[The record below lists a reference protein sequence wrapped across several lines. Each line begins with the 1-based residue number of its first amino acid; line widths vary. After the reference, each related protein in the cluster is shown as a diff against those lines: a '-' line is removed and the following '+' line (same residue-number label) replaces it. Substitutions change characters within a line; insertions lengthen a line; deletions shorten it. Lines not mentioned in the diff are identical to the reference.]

1 MACRVCHGM
10 VDTSGTQASTFPT
23 SGSLRLQ
30 RPLIGRHVPLP
41 STSSTRQHS
50 THTDLRASRQADANT
65 HDEQM
70 ASKRSSSTAASRAHL
85 SLRSSPPPVTS
96 EAQRDSGLLG
106 SRPASRVRLRRASRP
121 LVPTSAPASNANQ
134 QQTTKHVSDE
144 RGQIHADTESIAIED
159 GPLSTG
165 AGPAAKTAPTTTAQP
180 LDKADVAL
188 VLDFILGKSMRMSH
202 EPEQAA
208 SSRVEALWNPR
219 PEQRQSFQE
228 ALDTL
233 ISSEK
238 KRTTRSQ
245 PPRRIYLDNWPRAS
259 NGSTNLYNAISH
271 ANKES
276 PHLPAGVVWNLHQ
289 VLLATPHDAE
299 KDTRGKATRLYA
311 QSRGTYAYLLRLAA
325 KQMNGTLLAR
335 IGQAAR
341 RWEQGKRHNSRVP
354 SAKSQSL
361 SQLHRVLAHQ
371 VTAKRGQVPIF
382 SLSSGDGQP
391 LPCEDGSQDE
401 AFLAAV
407 RLRTR
412 VQMPR
417 TAVLTRRSGAQHS
430 TGPHASLAPLLTR
443 VYAPAPSQPYLI
455 SNLRRAAHR
464 RRRLRGAPETAR
476 LLAATLDAVQQR
488 LARSRNGSS
497 QIGSEPSASDLRYA
511 STHDVLGQRQ
521 ASIGTKSAVEREW
534 RRSLIKDARF
544 KSEAL
549 MQYLEKSERPDKETN
564 ASGLH
569 AFAEHSET
577 QSPGT
582 RRTPALLQ
590 AGAIGGE
597 RRASI
602 KWIAEN
608 AAFEDDASREDD
620 YGDLEKTHGSH
631 DEPLRLQATTAFEP
645 MKAAGPWR
653 SDAQIR
659 DITINVRQD
668 QLFPE
673 TERSVFSSRRKRILE
688 GRNGEAFQKLRPSGE
703 ANLSHR
709 SAAASIARNTGSSS
723 HPAKE
728 GPLPTW
734 LLLSTLQTL
743 SQRADPQTSFRL
755 VRAYVAEMKQL
766 GHSSEDFSND
776 RMIHAVSK
784 PGEPP
789 AGASL
794 LNHVLRAHL
803 LAGNQIHEAEAAFV
817 WLTGQRGL
825 VPGITGSSNDL
836 PSISSRGDGV
846 IPHRDI
852 DGQEG
857 MQDGNAVHVIPDE
870 TTVLLLLS
878 LMEARSDRIH
888 KGIKLVREVWNRWND
903 TGQKPRLVL
912 GTRTTRLF
920 IKWGLD
926 LLARPGLGLSS
937 EQRTARRADTTTAL
951 ASALEQHSSRQAMQ
965 DLNGLSPLVTKR
977 LWQRGEAVKWRHALA
992 RLKRRG
998 LLYSEPDG

>member
-1 MACRVCHGM
+1 M
-10 VDTSGTQASTFPT
+10 VDTSVAQANTVST

-41 STSSTRQHS
+41 STSTARQHS
-50 THTDLRASRQADANT
+50 TGADLRPPRQADADT
-65 HDEQM
+65 QDEQM
-70 ASKRSSSTAASRAHL
+70 VSKRSSSTAATRAHL
-85 SLRSSPPPVTS
+85 SLRSSPSSVNS

-121 LVPTSAPASNANQ
+121 LVPTSAPALDSNQ
-134 QQTTKHVSDE
+134 QQTADHVPDE
-144 RGQIHADTESIAIED
+144 RGQIQADGELIDTVD
-159 GPLSTG
+159 GSLSTD
-165 AGPAAKTAPTTTAQP
+165 ACPAATTAPTTTAQP
-180 LDKADVAL
+180 LDKADIAL

-219 PEQRQSFQE
+219 PEQRQPFQA
-228 ALDTL
+228 ALDAL
-233 ISSEK
+233 ISGEK
-238 KRTTRSQ
+238 ERRTRSQ
-245 PPRRIYLDNWPRAS
+245 PPRRFYLDKWPRAS

-289 VLLATPHDAE
+289 VLLATPRDAE
-299 KDTRGKATRLYA
+299 KDTRGKAKRLYA

-325 KQMNGTLLAR
+325 KQMNGSLLAR
-335 IGQAAR
+335 IGQAAK
-341 RWEQGKRHNSRVP
+341 RWEEGKRHSSRMP

-361 SQLHRVLAHQ
+361 SQLERVLAHQ
-371 VTAKRGQVPIF
+371 VTAKRGQVPNF
-382 SLSSGDGQP
+382 SLSSDTKR
-391 LPCEDGSQDE
+391 LVACEEGSQDK

-417 TAVLTRRSGAQHS
+417 TAVLTRYSAAQHS
-430 TGPHASLAPLLTR
+430 TGPHSSLDPLLTR

-455 SNLRRAAHR
+455 SNLRRAADR
-464 RRRLRGAPETAR
+464 RRRLRGAPGTAR
-476 LLAATLDAVQQR
+476 LLVATWDAAQQR

-497 QIGSEPSASDLRYA
+497 ETGSEPSASDLRYA

-521 ASIGTKSAVEREW
+521 VSVGTKSAVDREW

-549 MQYLEKSERPDKETN
+549 MEYLDKFERPDEETN
-564 ASGLH
+564 ASGLP
-569 AFAEHSET
+569 AFAEQEET

-582 RRTPALLQ
+582 RQTPALLP
-590 AGAIGGE
+590 AGAIDGE
-597 RRASI
+597 RRASVR
-602 KWIAEN
+602 WIAEN
-608 AAFEDDASREDD
+608 SVFEDNASREDD

-631 DEPLRLQATTAFEP
+631 GQSPRLHATTTFEP

-659 DITINVRQD
+659 DITIDARQD

-673 TERSVFSSRRKRILE
+673 TQRSVFSSRRKRILD
-688 GRNGEAFQKLRPSGE
+688 GRIGEAFRKLRLSGE
-703 ANLSHR
+703 ANLSDR
-709 SAAASIARNTGSSS
+709 SAAASIAHNTGYSS
-723 HPAKE
+723 HPAKK

-776 RMIHAVSK
+776 RMIYAVSK
-784 PGEPP
+784 PDEPP

-817 WLTGQRGL
+817 WLTGQSGL
-825 VPGITGSSNDL
+825 VPGVAGSSNNL
-836 PSISSRGDGV
+836 SSISSRGDGG
-846 IPHRDI
+846 ILHRGTG
-852 DGQEG
+852 GQKG

-878 LMEARSDRIH
+878 LMGGRSDRLH
-888 KGIKLVREVWNRWND
+888 KGIKLVSEVWNTWND

-912 GTRTTRLF
+912 GTRTMRLF

-926 LLARPGLGLSS
+926 LLPRPGLGLSS
-937 EQRTARRADTTTAL
+937 EQRTARRADTITAL
-951 ASALEQHSSRQAMQ
+951 ASALEQHVSRQAMQ
-965 DLNGLSPLVTKR
+965 DLDGLPHLVTKR

-998 LLYSEPDG
+998 LLYSEHGG